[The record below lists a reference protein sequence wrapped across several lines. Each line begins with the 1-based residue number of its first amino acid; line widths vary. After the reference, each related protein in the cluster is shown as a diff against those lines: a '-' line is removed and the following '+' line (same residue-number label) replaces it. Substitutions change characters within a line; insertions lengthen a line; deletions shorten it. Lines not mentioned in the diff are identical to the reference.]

1 MELEAKR
8 RRLEEEA
15 KKKGNLSV
23 TQIQGIL
30 QNAPK
35 SDEVDWV
42 QEIQELKQQLT
53 MEIRKNHVLERDLA
67 KLDKR
72 IGLLIRNRG
81 EVEPKKEKK
90 DKKKDKNP
98 AVKVPDFSTD
108 PKKVEAYQELFY
120 LLQAESRYVAKL
132 VYLVNMEEV
141 QHFLDTVLITLYGAA
156 FSPREEYL
164 LLRLLQASIKNEM
177 QVIKDIRGFIQAE
190 TVVPKM
196 IITYN
201 KRKQGAEYLKEVLGP
216 LVKKVI
222 EKGALNLDLNPKL
235 IYQKLITET
244 EIRTGKPSDLP
255 RNVSEEQA
263 MKHPDV
269 QKAVSEHLAELESV
283 CTLFLD
289 GIISSRDKLPYGL
302 RWICKAL
309 KGACETQFPD
319 ATQEDIHR
327 LLGYFIYYR
336 FINIAIVAPD
346 TFGLVESKDIS
357 PEIRG
362 GLTDVAKVL
371 QNLFNLLLFTD
382 PEKGYMFCVNQY
394 IEASKKK
401 VEQYLDKVV
410 DVKDPEEFLE
420 VDQYMELVQ
429 RIKPVIVISTH
440 EIVRIHTMVE
450 KHLNKLAPEQDD
462 NLRVIMKD
470 LGPIPPLP
478 DTEKDI
484 QLWLSNRFKQDVPE
498 DPEEKKLFNATK
510 ELVLPVLRQVPIEQ
524 SIRKLN
530 LMDVLES
537 GIKHAAATNNRELS
551 QQINRILE
559 NIQKLEGYGLVTK
572 EDNYE
577 SFVHAVALEVANRA
591 AIRENQRKEISR
603 LNAALSKLRQHQGYI
618 KDQIRDYN
626 SYLQGA
632 RKAAYSQDPK
642 SKKKKAQGEDQGRMG
657 PFKFTYKVCL
667 VFSFWF
673 WFWFFFFSS
682 HIFSLSLSPGTRE
695 ARCHCGFRSARVFSQ
710 GLHVYDFIRL
720 LWCFQHCRQD
730 GRSRSRA
737 NDAWVGWFAWA
748 SLQQCGDSWAWS
760 SGTDG
765 LFFFSFFCLS
775 HDLSTDAGCQ
785 YDYSFDQQTF
795 SGW

>member
-1 MELEAKR
+1 MLLLLQSRILLSNLVAMRERKNEIEMEAKR

-81 EVEPKKEKK
+81 ELDPKKQDKATK
-90 DKKKDKNP
+90 RGKKKGGEEE
-98 AVKVPDFSTD
+98 VKVPDFSTD
-108 PKKVEAYQELFY
+108 PKKVESYQELFY

-132 VYLVNMEEV
+132 VYLVNIEEV

-164 LLRLLQASIKNEM
+164 LLRLFQASIQNEM
-177 QVIKDIRGFIQAE
+177 QVIRDIRGFIQAE

-196 IITYN
+196 VITYN
-201 KRKQGAEYLKEVLGP
+201 RRKQGVDYLKEVLGP
-216 LVKKVI
+216 LVKKVM
-222 EKGALNLDLNPKL
+222 EKGKLNLDLNPKL
-235 IYQKLITET
+235 IYSKMITET

-255 RNVSEEQA
+255 RNVTEEQA
-263 MKHPDV
+263 MEHEEVRNAV
-269 QKAVSEHLAELESV
+269 QQHLTELEEICS
-283 CTLFLD
+283 LFLD
-289 GIISSRDKLPYGL
+289 GIISSREKLPYGL

-309 KGACETQFPD
+309 KQACEKQFPE

-327 LLGYFIYYR
+327 LLGYFVYYR

-357 PEIRG
+357 AEVRG
-362 GLTDVAKVL
+362 GLVDVAKVL

-382 PEKGYMFCVNQY
+382 ADKAYMFCVNKY
-394 IEASKKK
+394 IEEQKKR

-410 DVKDPEEFLE
+410 DVRDPEEYLE
-420 VDQYMELVQ
+420 VDQYNELVQ
-429 RIKPVIVISTH
+429 RAKPVIVISTH

-450 KHLNKLAPEQDD
+450 KYLPKLAPDSDD

-470 LGPIPPLP
+470 LGPVPPLP
-478 DTEKDI
+478 STEKDI
-484 QLWLSNRFKQDVPE
+484 QLWLSNRFKADVPE
-498 DPEEKKLFNATK
+498 DPEEKKLYNATK

-530 LMDVLES
+530 LMDVLEA
-537 GIKHAAATNNRELS
+537 GIKHAAATNNKELS
-551 QQINRILE
+551 NSINKILE
-559 NIQKLEGYGLVTK
+559 NISKLEEYGMVSK
-572 EDNYE
+572 DDNYE
-577 SFVHAVALEVANRA
+577 SFVHDVALEVANRA
-591 AIRENQRKEISR
+591 TIREAQRKEISR
-603 LNAALSKLRQHQGYI
+603 LNAALNKLRQHQSYI

-632 RKAAYSQDPK
+632 RKAAYAQDPK
-642 SKKKKAQGEDQGRMG
+642 NKKKKPTGPPGAGGEQEQGRLG
-657 PFKFTYKVCL
+657 PFKFTYRELEKQGVIVDSEVPEFSRKACTFMISSDSYG
-667 VFSFWF
+667 VFN
-673 WFWFFFFSS
+673 
-682 HIFSLSLSPGTRE
+682 IV
-695 ARCHCGFRSARVFSQ
+695 AKMA
-710 GLHVYDFIRL
+710 GLEVESMTLELDDL
-720 LWCFQHCRQD
+720 LER
-730 GRSRSRA
+730 RY
-737 NDAWVGWFAWA
+737 NNIET
-748 SLQQCGDSWAWS
+748 LE
-760 SGTDG
+760 
-765 LFFFSFFCLS
+765 L
-775 HDLSTDAGCQ
+775 
-785 YDYSFDQQTF
+785 DQVTL
-795 SGW
+795 G